1 MTIIIASLP
10 TKTFIEVGLLRMQTH
25 PQEKEDVVVLELS
38 AIPSFSQYR
47 NKHGSRSDRHRAD
60 QESN

>member
-10 TKTFIEVGLLRMQTH
+10 AYTFIEVGLLRMQTH

-38 AIPSFSQYR
+38 RLMALIFLGVYEYKNR
-47 NKHGSRSDRHRAD
+47 I
-60 QESN
+60 